1 MTIFNKQHAPQ
12 LSAPLYCLQNG
23 LILAFNAHDQLPVN
37 LGLLTVLSIGL
48 PCLITASP
56 HSLDFLGQERPS
68 VGQDPFMDLSDFPL
82 SVCFESQNVL
92 SVSLLLS
99 EWALCI
105 LSPSWSCDFSRRMT
119 LSVPQFVLG
128 RHIQLT
134 ANDIKCS
141 DPPKYKKRMPQ
152 TGAM

>member
-12 LSAPLYCLQNG
+12 LSVPLYCLQNG

-37 LGLLTVLSIGL
+37 LGLLTALSIGL

-56 HSLDFLGQERPS
+56 HGLDSLGQERPS
-68 VGQDPFMDLSDFPL
+68 VGQDPFMGLSDFPL

-92 SVSLLLS
+92 SVSLLPL

-105 LSPSWSCDFSRRMT
+105 LSPSWSCDFR
-119 LSVPQFVLG
+119 QK
-128 RHIQLT
+128 
-134 ANDIKCS
+134 NDPLCAPICPWETHTTNCQWHKTFRS
-141 DPPKYKKRMPQ
+141 S
-152 TGAM
+152 